1 MYPSA
6 MLTYESKVVITARRD
21 RIWSVI
27 ADVERWP
34 DWTPTVSRIEP
45 LDAPAL
51 SLGARFRI
59 LQPRLRPAI
68 WTVTD
73 VRATQGFVWETRFPG
88 TRIAAEHWIY
98 PSSGVGYD
106 VLLRVSFSGLLGV
119 ALGTFTRRLT
129 KSYLAQEAT
138 SLKQTIDTG
147 A

>member
-6 MLTYESKVVITARRD
+6 MLTYESKVVITAPRE
-21 RIWSVI
+21 RIWGVI

-34 DWTPTVSRIEP
+34 DWTPTVTRIEP

-51 SLGARFRI
+51 SLGARFRV

-73 VRATQGFVWETRFPG
+73 FRAAQGFVWETRFPG
-88 TRIAAEHWIY
+88 TRVAAEHWIY
-98 PSSGVGYD
+98 PSSGEGYD
-106 VLLRVSFSGLLGV
+106 VSLRVSFSGLLGV

-138 SLKQTIDTG
+138 SLRQTIDNR